1 MDADTRKSLAEQLL
15 ANPLLEI
22 ELTEMEKRWTDTLVN
37 SNTEEGRIINQAMV
51 RAIRIFRADL
61 VGTLSTR
68 APKSAP
74 A

>member
-1 MDADTRKSLAEQLL
+1 MTADERKSLAEQLL
-15 ANPLLEI
+15 ANPLLEL

-37 SNTEEGRIINQAMV
+37 ANTEEGRIANQALV

-61 VGTLSTR
+61 MATLSTR
-68 APKSAP
+68 APKTVP